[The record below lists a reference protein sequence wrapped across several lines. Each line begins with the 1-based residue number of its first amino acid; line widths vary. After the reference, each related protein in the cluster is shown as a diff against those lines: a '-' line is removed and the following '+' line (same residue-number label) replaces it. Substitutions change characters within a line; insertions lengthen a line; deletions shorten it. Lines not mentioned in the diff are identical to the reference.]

1 MIHTSSALTFTSS
14 LMYTFFWCNR
24 TSLSCLLHT
33 FITSIYRLSEKWL
46 LFCAE
51 VFPFLYFSIQDLF
64 PSMSVVI
71 CFGQCFCVS
80 LFVFSLFV
88 FFSNQRLSIIYCVEV
103 FSSAQCFCEA
113 PPPGLP
119 FQPPKHPAAKFI
131 CNQQWGQICC
141 PCLCLYCFNYLFLLF
156 CIASTLAA
164 YNILR
169 PNIHGS
175 TLWSNTFQLF
185 LCVDILSNWKSFY
198 FLVHNFELE

>member
-51 VFPFLYFSIQDLF
+51 VFPFLYFLIQDLF

-141 PCLCLYCFNYLFLLF
+141 PCFMSLLFQLSFFVILYCVNSSRL
-156 CIASTLAA
+156 
-164 YNILR
+164 
-169 PNIHGS
+169 
-175 TLWSNTFQLF
+175 
-185 LCVDILSNWKSFY
+185 
-198 FLVHNFELE
+198 